1 LNRKILSF
9 ILVFSIYLNGQPQNS
24 YRDQI
29 EVNEINLS
37 ELNQIIKNRAGKI
50 LIINIWATWCNPC
63 KDEFPDLIK
72 LSDKYREK
80 IDLIGISI
88 DFPDEIDSKVK
99 PFLQKM
105 QVNFINYV
113 NSESDVEKF
122 INNLNPEWS
131 GAIPATFIYEPD
143 GRQIADIEGI
153 ISFEEIEDLLLKT
166 IN

>member
-50 LIINIWATWCNPC
+50 LIINIWATWCIPC